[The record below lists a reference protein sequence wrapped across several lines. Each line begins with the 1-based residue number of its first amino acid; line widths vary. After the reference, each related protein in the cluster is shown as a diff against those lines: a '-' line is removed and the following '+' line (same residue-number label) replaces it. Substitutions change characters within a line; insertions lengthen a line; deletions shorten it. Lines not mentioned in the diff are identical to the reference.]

1 MINHD
6 ISNKQIQTVIDHG
19 YQAGGSDQVFQ
30 VKPNCR
36 LVYCFAWNGASA
48 TRRLTVELS
57 NDSEASIVGYFLGF
71 KQDEFDIDIRIK
83 HTGRDSKSTTNL
95 RGALFDSARADF
107 KGLIAIPP
115 TGQGSNAWLEERVLV
130 LSPKAKSE
138 SLPSLE
144 IEANDVKAGH
154 AATTGALGPDQVF
167 YLMAR
172 GLPKP
177 EAASILV
184 EGHLAASI
192 SALPETEGQAVRQ
205 NLHEAIQEL
214 PGRFIGDLDPVKHS
228 LDIHKK
234 N

>member
-1 MINHD
+1 MNKD

-19 YQAGGSDQVFQ
+19 DQAAGIDQVFQ
-30 VKPNCR
+30 VNANCR
-36 LVYCFAWNGASA
+36 LIYCFAWSGASA
-48 TRRLTVELS
+48 ARRLTVELS
-57 NDSEASIVGYFLGF
+57 DDSEVSIVGYFLGT
-71 KQDEFDIDIRIK
+71 KQDEFDIDLRVK
-83 HTGRDSKSTTNL
+83 HIGRRSKSTTNIH
-95 RGALFDSARADF
+95 GALFDLARADF

-130 LSPKAKSE
+130 LSSKAKSE

-154 AATTGALGPDQVF
+154 AATTGDLSPDQVF

-184 EGHLAASI
+184 EGHLVTSI
-192 SALPETEGQAVRQ
+192 RALPDSEGQAVLST
-205 NLHEAIQEL
+205 LHKAIQ
-214 PGRFIGDLDPVKHS
+214 
-228 LDIHKK
+228 DIPLSTF